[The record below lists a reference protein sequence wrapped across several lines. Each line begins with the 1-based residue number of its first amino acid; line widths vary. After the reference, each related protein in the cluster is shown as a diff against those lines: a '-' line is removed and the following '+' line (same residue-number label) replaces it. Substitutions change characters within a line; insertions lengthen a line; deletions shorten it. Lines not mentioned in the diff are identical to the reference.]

1 MKRTTTGRRRSSMV
15 EAEERAN
22 GTIWMMDLRIEV
34 NNIIVVSK
42 K

>member
-1 MKRTTTGRRRSSMV
+1 MV

-34 NNIIVVSK
+34 NNIVVVSK
-42 K
+42 KWEEDGDVWEL